1 MTDEPQNIRGLFLT
15 AERVRQSLVSPY
27 EPNSPAYQENL
38 TMTIATYE
46 ECLKLAE
53 QVSLFSPNETL
64 EDISSSE
71 LQYMAIN
78 HHLAELVQ
86 KISST
91 DISIR
96 KQNLLRARTYYEKF
110 LKLLDSYDLLNKADA
125 KLFEAY
131 MEDKDN
137 FSTANTRDPAARREA
152 KISRFREEKELK
164 RKIEYLQHNPKLA
177 EQDEQVVRDL
187 HLTNLAF
194 MVHQTFQSLE
204 SLAQELHIISLA
216 PPTPPQ
222 GQPGSPQDG
231 REDDRNKDG
240 YSERLDG
247 GFAGLR
253 YSGPILDSAGK
264 PMRPFTLLDSRQTL
278 KKNVFRPDHSLPTM
292 TIDEYLEEEKRR
304 GGIIEGG
311 GPQSE
316 IRPEPNEDD
325 LVAADEETMKQRAW
339 DEYVEANPKGSGNT
353 LNRG

>member
-1 MTDEPQNIRGLFLT
+1 MADEPQSIRGLFLT
-15 AERVRQSLVSPY
+15 AERVRQSLLSSY

-86 KISST
+86 KISS
-91 DISIR
+91 IEIAVR
-96 KQNLLRARTYYEKF
+96 KQNLLRARTHYEKF

-131 MEDKDN
+131 TEDKAN
-137 FSTANTRDPAARREA
+137 FSTANTRDAAARRDA
-152 KISRFREEKELK
+152 KINRFREEKELK
-164 RKIEYLQHNPKLA
+164 RKLEYLQQNPKLA

-222 GQPGSPQDG
+222 GQPGPTQDG
-231 REDDRNKDG
+231 REDDRNKNG

-247 GFAGLR
+247 DFAGLR
-253 YSGPILDSAGK
+253 YSGPILDSGGK

-304 GGIIEGG
+304 GGMIEGG

-316 IRPEPNEDD
+316 VQPEPNEDD

-339 DEYVEANPKGSGNT
+339 DEYVEENPKGSGNT